1 MKDRYCIRIYESLT
15 SNTIILKKMITK
27 QCGQYFVE
35 MFSVNCYLSN
45 ASDLKYEDKK

>member
-15 SNTIILKKMITK
+15 SNTNSKKMITK

-45 ASDLKYEDKK
+45 ASDLKFEDKK